1 MPTFMGKRREDVEG
15 VEGVEKIEDV
25 GGVEKIEDVGGV
37 EETKENENSEPEYV
51 AEFRNALI
59 AMREAIEE
67 IRESMAVL
75 ATEGIYI
82 NDVPVVKEQ
91 VKEVEDEIN
100 ELDDLDFNI

>member
-1 MPTFMGKRREDVEG
+1 MPKFMGKRREDVED
-15 VEGVEKIEDV
+15 VEDVEKVEDV
-25 GGVEKIEDVGGV
+25 EDV
-37 EETKENENSEPEYV
+37 EETEEDENSEPGYV
-51 AEFRNALI
+51 AEFRDALV
-59 AMREAIEE
+59 AMKEAIEE
-67 IRESMAVL
+67 VRESMAVL

>member
-1 MPTFMGKRREDVEG
+1 MPKFMGKRREDVEG
-15 VEGVEKIEDV
+15 VEGVE
-25 GGVEKIEDVGGV
+25 GVE
-37 EETKENENSEPEYV
+37 ENENSEPEYV

-67 IRESMAVL
+67 VRESMAVL
-75 ATEGIYI
+75 ATEGVYI